1 MPSST
6 RSRKS
11 AAGGGSIRK
20 KCVTRNGKEYM
31 YWEARVSVGFD
42 PGTGK
47 QIQKS
52 ITGQPQ
58 KEVRLKMQ
66 EMIRQVDAGS
76 YKEPCKLTLAQW
88 LDMWTAEYLNNLKR
102 LTQEQYRMQCTYY
115 LKPCLG
121 AAKLSA
127 LNTHMIQQFI
137 NSLSNGERAELSA
150 KTIKNIYG
158 VLHKALN
165 QAVENEFIQHN
176 PATACKLPKIK
187 KPPIHP
193 LEPEEITRLIT
204 AAQEDDY
211 GNLFVSAIF
220 TGMRQGELL
229 GLPWENVDFDRMIIT
244 VDRQLQHENGEYFF
258 CTPKSGNPR
267 SFAVAPVVMDALRKE
282 KEKQDYYRSVLGEKW
297 SNPHNLVFTT
307 EFGKN
312 LVKRTVVKHYKKV
325 LERAELP
332 DNRFHDLR
340 HSFAVNSLQA
350 GDNIKNVQ
358 ANLGH
363 ATSAFTMDVYCH
375 VSKSMNRESALRTQA
390 FYESVKPV

>member
-20 KCVTRNGKEYM
+20 KCITRNGKEYW

-52 ITGQPQ
+52 ITGQTQ

-165 QAVENEFIQHN
+165 QAVENEFISHN
-176 PATACKLPKIK
+176 PASACKLPKIK

-204 AAQEDDY
+204 AAQDDDY

-229 GLPWENVDFDRMIIT
+229 GLTWDNVNFDTGTIT
-244 VDRQLQHENGEYFF
+244 VKQQLQCKDGVYFLQ
-258 CTPKSGNPR
+258 TPKNGKGRVIVP
-267 SFAVAPVVMDALRKE
+267 AQVTMDALRDE
-282 KEKQDYYRSVLGEKW
+282 KERQVGNQQIYGECW
-297 SNPHNLVFTT
+297 HNPENYVFTDML
-307 EFGKN
+307 GKH
-312 LVKRTVVKHYKKV
+312 LVRRTIVKHF
-325 LERAELP
+325 RAVS
-332 DNRFHDLR
+332 DRAGIKNVRFHDLR
-340 HSFAVNSLQA
+340 HSFAVNSLMI
-350 GDNIKNVQ
+350 GDDVKTVQ

-363 ATSAFTMDVYCH
+363 ATASFTLDVYGH
-375 VSKSMNRESALRTQA
+375 VTQKMKNDSAERMQQFFNAIRVT
-390 FYESVKPV
+390 

>member
-52 ITGQPQ
+52 ITGQTQ

-121 AAKLSA
+121 AASC
-127 LNTHMIQQFI
+127 
-137 NSLSNGERAELSA
+137 
-150 KTIKNIYG
+150 
-158 VLHKALN
+158 
-165 QAVENEFIQHN
+165 QH
-176 PATACKLPKIK
+176 
-187 KPPIHP
+187 
-193 LEPEEITRLIT
+193 
-204 AAQEDDY
+204 
-211 GNLFVSAIF
+211 
-220 TGMRQGELL
+220 
-229 GLPWENVDFDRMIIT
+229 
-244 VDRQLQHENGEYFF
+244 
-258 CTPKSGNPR
+258 
-267 SFAVAPVVMDALRKE
+267 
-282 KEKQDYYRSVLGEKW
+282 
-297 SNPHNLVFTT
+297 
-307 EFGKN
+307 
-312 LVKRTVVKHYKKV
+312 
-325 LERAELP
+325 
-332 DNRFHDLR
+332 
-340 HSFAVNSLQA
+340 
-350 GDNIKNVQ
+350 
-358 ANLGH
+358 
-363 ATSAFTMDVYCH
+363 
-375 VSKSMNRESALRTQA
+375 
-390 FYESVKPV
+390 

>member
-52 ITGQPQ
+52 ITGQTQ

-66 EMIRQVDAGS
+66 EIIRQVDAGS

-137 NSLSNGERAELSA
+137 NSLSNGERAEL
-150 KTIKNIYG
+150 
-158 VLHKALN
+158 
-165 QAVENEFIQHN
+165 
-176 PATACKLPKIK
+176 
-187 KPPIHP
+187 
-193 LEPEEITRLIT
+193 
-204 AAQEDDY
+204 
-211 GNLFVSAIF
+211 
-220 TGMRQGELL
+220 
-229 GLPWENVDFDRMIIT
+229 
-244 VDRQLQHENGEYFF
+244 
-258 CTPKSGNPR
+258 
-267 SFAVAPVVMDALRKE
+267 
-282 KEKQDYYRSVLGEKW
+282 
-297 SNPHNLVFTT
+297 
-307 EFGKN
+307 
-312 LVKRTVVKHYKKV
+312 
-325 LERAELP
+325 P

-375 VSKSMNRESALRTQA
+375 VSQSMARESAARTQA

>member
-1 MPSST
+1 MA
-6 RSRKS
+6 RKT
-11 AAGGGSIRK
+11 AAGNGTIRK
-20 KCVTRNGKEYM
+20 KTIMRKGKQYT
-31 YWEARVSVGFD
+31 YWEARYSAGRD

-52 ITGQPQ
+52 ITGQTQ

-165 QAVENEFIQHN
+165 QAVENEFISHN
-176 PATACKLPKIK
+176 PASACKLPKIK

-229 GLPWENVDFDRMIIT
+229 GLPWENVDFDNGVIRIMET
-244 VDRQLQHENGEYFF
+244 AVRNENGE
-258 CTPKSGNPR
+258 
-267 SFAVAPVVMDALRKE
+267 
-282 KEKQDYYRSVLGEKW
+282 
-297 SNPHNLVFTT
+297 LVHKPTT
-307 EFGKN
+307 KN
-312 LVKRTVVKHYKKV
+312 SASRRTVPMMQPLREA
-325 LERAELP
+325 LERADRTTEYVVNIRENAIRHHYKLACEKAGVP
-332 DNRFHDLR
+332 YVRAHGLR
-340 HSFAVNSLQA
+340 HSFASLA
-350 GDNIKNVQ
+350 CH
-358 ANLGH
+358 LGMSEE
-363 ATSAFTMDVYCH
+363 TTMAIGGWADYGTMKKIYTH
-375 VSKSMNRESALRTQA
+375 VSDADLIKDSGRMLN
-390 FYESVKPV
+390 FYSQPDQEEDD

>member
-1 MPSST
+1 MPNST

-11 AAGGGSIRK
+11 AAGSGSIRK
-20 KCVTRNGKEYM
+20 KCVKRNGKEYL

-52 ITGQPQ
+52 ITGQTQ
-58 KEVRLKMQ
+58 KEVRLKML
-66 EMIRQVDAGS
+66 EMIRQVDAGT

-88 LDMWTAEYLNNLKR
+88 LDMWVAEYLNNLKR
-102 LTQEQYRMQCTYY
+102 MTQEHYRMQCTYY
-115 LKPCLG
+115 LKPGLG
-121 AAKLSA
+121 AAKLSM
-127 LNTHMIQQFI
+127 LNAHMIQQFI
-137 NSLSNGERAELSA
+137 NSLSNGTRAELSA

-165 QAVENEFIQHN
+165 QAVENELIPGN
-176 PATACKLPKIK
+176 PASACKLPKVK

-193 LEPEEITRLIT
+193 LEPDEITKLIS

-211 GNLFVSAIF
+211 GNLFICAIF

-229 GLPWENVDFDRMIIT
+229 GLPWENVDFDRMVIT
-244 VDRQLQHENGEYFF
+244 VDRQLQRENGEYFF
-258 CTPKSGNPR
+258 CSPKNGNAR

-282 KEKQDYYRSVLGEKW
+282 KEKQDYYRSVLGDKW
-297 SNPHNLVFTT
+297 SNPYNLVFTT
-307 EFGKN
+307 AFGKN

-325 LERAELP
+325 LEKAQLP
-332 DNRFHDLR
+332 DKRFHDLR

-375 VSKSMNRESALRTQA
+375 VSQAMARESAARTQA
-390 FYESVKPV
+390 FYESVRPV